1 MNAKEERKTETAEKM
16 KSELEERQEARKD
29 DERFRLQDLNQGM
42 QDPAGHETT
51 HSRIRWGPSYKTRRK
66 RAKPEEKPE

>member
-1 MNAKEERKTETAEKM
+1 METKEDRNKETAEKM
-16 KSELEERQEARKD
+16 KSELEERQEARRD

-66 RAKPEEKPE
+66 KAKPEEQAE